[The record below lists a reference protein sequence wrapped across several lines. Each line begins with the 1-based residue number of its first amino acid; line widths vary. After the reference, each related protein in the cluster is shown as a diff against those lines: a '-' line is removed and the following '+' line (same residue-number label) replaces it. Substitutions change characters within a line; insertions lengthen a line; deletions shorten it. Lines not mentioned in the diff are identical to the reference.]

1 MMLLSEYR
9 AELQT
14 RIDSLKDG
22 LASGAAHSYEE
33 YSRRVGTINGLRLA
47 ITILEDLVKQ
57 KPKEERGI

>member
-1 MMLLSEYR
+1 MMLLSDYR
-9 AELQT
+9 AELQA

-47 ITILEDLVKQ
+47 ILVLEDLVKQ
-57 KPKEERGI
+57 TPTEERGF